1 MIATFAPKL
10 LLNLNARSRLLI
22 ALSLSTLVGVIL
34 PQSIRLIAR
43 VIATWD
49 VGAISF
55 LALALLIMAFADYK
69 KIRQNARRQDEGRF
83 AIFIFMVAAACTSL
97 LSIAFLLKGTK
108 DLSPILVTLH
118 VVLAIVT
125 VVSSWLLIH
134 TMFAL
139 HYAHTY
145 YGNDKETNSE
155 DSKDHAGGLDFP
167 EEKQPDYWDFL
178 YFSFV
183 IGMTAQV
190 SDIQVTSRPMRRL
203 ALIHGVLSFFFNTV
217 IVALSINI
225 IAGLL

>member
-1 MIATFAPKL
+1 MSATFVPKL
-10 LLNLNARSRLLI
+10 LLNLNVRSRLLI
-22 ALSLSTLVGVIL
+22 ALSLSIFVAVIL
-34 PQSIRLIAR
+34 PQSMRLSAR
-43 VIATWD
+43 IMSIWD

-55 LALALLIMAFADYK
+55 LALALLSMGFADYK
-69 KIRQNARRQDEGRF
+69 KIRQNARRQDEGSF

-97 LSIAFLLKGTK
+97 LAIAFLLKDTK

-118 VVLAIVT
+118 VVLAVVT
-125 VVSSWLLIH
+125 VVSSWLLMH

-139 HYAHTY
+139 HYAHSY
-145 YGNDKETNSE
+145 YGNDTESNSE
-155 DSKDHAGGLDFP
+155 DHAGGLDFP
-167 EEKQPDYWDFL
+167 AEKQPDYWDFL

-190 SDIQVTSRPMRRL
+190 SDVEVTSRSMRRL

-217 IVALSINI
+217 ILALSINI